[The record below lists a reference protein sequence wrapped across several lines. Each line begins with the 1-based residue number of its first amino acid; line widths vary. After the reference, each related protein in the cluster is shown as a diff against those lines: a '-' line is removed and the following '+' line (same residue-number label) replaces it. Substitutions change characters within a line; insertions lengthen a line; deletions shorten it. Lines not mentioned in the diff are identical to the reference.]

1 MENMCVL
8 NLHLNVVVYVH
19 DLREEGS
26 LYQIV
31 VAVVVG
37 WLW

>member
-1 MENMCVL
+1 MENISVL
-8 NLHLNVVVYVH
+8 SLHLNVIVYVH
-19 DLREEGS
+19 DLKEEWS

-37 WLW
+37 WL

>member
-8 NLHLNVVVYVH
+8 SLYLNVGVYVH
-19 DLREEGS
+19 DLKEEGS

-31 VAVVVG
+31 VAVVVE